1 MAKNQ
6 LFQEMDLSHKPHRN
20 GYDLSH
26 SLDFTAKAG
35 ELLPLVHFAVN
46 PFEKVKIRVN
56 HFTRTSP
63 VETAAQTRIK
73 EYFDF
78 FFVPY
83 RLLWKDAPQ
92 VLTQNKDNPTY
103 ATSPTSSKQIGV
115 DLPRFTFGGYDDETN
130 QYLGSGG
137 ILEKLCRYQNS
148 HGYNRGAMSVK
159 LINHLRYC
167 YIDNTELQH
176 YLNQDITTSDW
187 YNGQYTLSLFPLLAY
202 QCIYYNFFR
211 NTQWENN
218 VPYNYNVDYLGASAL
233 YQPDCSGASSWANF
247 WSNPTPFDLQYVN
260 YPKDLFFGIF
270 PDARFDDPAE
280 VDVNGN
286 AYGSDDFV
294 TEINVEGDNG
304 SIRVEQGQ
312 VVEANGGRPY
322 TGEMYTDIDFASA
335 QSTLKAS
342 FDIIQ
347 LRQAQFLQ
355 KYKEIIG
362 SGRQDYRARIQKIFG
377 GDVSDTLA
385 QIPLYLGGRSS
396 DIKISEIDNTNLG
409 SDDAQAIQRGKGT
422 GAGSSDLIEFEV
434 PGEHGLIMC
443 LYHSAP
449 EITYSLNAH
458 HFDVV
463 RTEVDDFLNP
473 VFDQLGF
480 EEIPSYFLDLTLTR
494 PGDAGGKWWYTL
506 GYTTRYYD
514 YKTMMGTVL
523 GDLRET
529 RKNYLTPVN
538 FEYLDDYLIN
548 NQTLNLNANFFRV
561 NPAILDPIFSLKAN
575 PRDYDRWQ
583 PINNGDSRDVWTNAD
598 LTTTDQLLVF
608 CDFDIHLIRPI
619 DYNGVPY

>member
-6 LFQEMDLSHKPHRN
+6 LFQEMDLSHKPRRN

-26 SLDFTAKAG
+26 PLDFTAKAG
-35 ELLPLVHFAVN
+35 ELLPIVHFAVN

-63 VETAAQTRIK
+63 VESAAQTRIK

-92 VLTQNKDNPTY
+92 VLTQNKENPTY
-103 ATSPTSSKQIGV
+103 ATSPTGNKQIGTQ
-115 DLPRFTFGGYDDETN
+115 LPQFAFGGYDGESN
-130 QYLGSGG
+130 QYLGSNG
-137 ILEKLCRYQNS
+137 ILSKLCRYQNS
-148 HGYNRGAMSVK
+148 FGFNRGAMSAK

-167 YIDNTELQH
+167 YIDNNELSH
-176 YLNQDITTSDW
+176 YLNQDVDSSDW
-187 YNGQYTLSLFPLLAY
+187 YHGHYRLSMFPLLAY

-218 VPYNYNVDYLGASAL
+218 VPYNYNVDYLGSSAVYNVDASN
-233 YQPDCSGASSWANF
+233 SSSWANF
-247 WSNPTPFDLQYVN
+247 WNNPTPFDLQYVN
-260 YPKDLFFGIF
+260 YPKDLFFGMF
-270 PDARFDDPAE
+270 PDAQFGDVAE
-280 VDVNGN
+280 VL
-286 AYGSDDFV
+286 
-294 TEINVEGDNG
+294 TEGDSIVNEQILDVYGKSSGG
-304 SIRVEQGQ
+304 SAVDVGAREGS
-312 VVEANGGRPY
+312 VVYSDANNPF
-322 TGEMYTDIDFASA
+322 TGS
-335 QSTLKAS
+335 LKALFEES
-342 FDIIQ
+342 DVVLATRFNVLQ

-385 QIPLYLGGRSS
+385 QIPIYLGGRSS
-396 DIKISEIDNTNLG
+396 DIKISEIDNTNFD
-409 SDDAQAIQRGKGT
+409 SEEAQAIQRGKGI
-422 GAGSSDLIEFEV
+422 GSGSSDIIEFEV

-443 LYHSAP
+443 VYHAAP

-473 VFDQLGF
+473 IFDQLGF
-480 EEIPSYFLDLTLTR
+480 EEFPSYFMDVRLKD
-494 PGDAGGKWWYTL
+494 GDDNGWNYTL
-506 GYTTRYYD
+506 GYTTRYFD
-514 YKTMMGTVL
+514 YKTMVGTVL

-538 FEYLDDYLIN
+538 FDYLDDFAVNGSIK
-548 NQTLNLNANFFRV
+548 LNANFFRV
-561 NPAILDPIFSLKAN
+561 NPSILDPIFALKTN
-575 PRDYDRWQ
+575 PKDYDRWA
-583 PINNGDSRDVWTNAD
+583 PISNGNSRDVWTEAD

-608 CDFDIHLIRPI
+608 CDFDIHMIRPI